1 MEVKE
6 LKRVLYL
13 FLILLVSIMGA
24 CGQEQSS
31 NDTSLLEQEGI
42 IVEVK
47 EHQGRWNQ
55 ILVVPN
61 ISEDDISNKTT
72 AELIEMAQENDGAY
86 YGFGPGEYEEF
97 RVGTH
102 VIVYWNGDQEDSD
115 PPQREAQKIDVV
127 SK

>member
-1 MEVKE
+1 M
-6 LKRVLYL
+6 KRVLYL

-47 EHQGRWNQ
+47 VHQGRWNQ

-86 YGFGPGEYEEF
+86 YGFGPG
-97 RVGTH
+97 VLS
-102 VIVYWNGDQEDSD
+102 VK
-115 PPQREAQKIDVV
+115 PK
-127 SK
+127 KLM